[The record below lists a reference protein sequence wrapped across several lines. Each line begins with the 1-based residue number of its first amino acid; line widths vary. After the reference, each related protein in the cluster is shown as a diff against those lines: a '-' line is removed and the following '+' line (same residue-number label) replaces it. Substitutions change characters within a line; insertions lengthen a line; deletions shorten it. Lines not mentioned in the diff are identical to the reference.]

1 MKLAGHRTVVRK
13 SCLVKQIF
21 VSDMRRPLVL
31 PVAALFMLL
40 GFSGCSSKESVS
52 WQADKEIVLQSI
64 QKTQADNVSI
74 QEKIGTVEARV
85 IELEKRL
92 KEQEAENK
100 ALAATVLAVR
110 NDSSRKIVSSKVSA
124 KDQKLARKLEKIESS
139 IRSATSKGT
148 TSIQPS
154 DKSIEKNSYTAAYLA
169 LKSGRYEEASI
180 GFKTLLHEHPQGEYA
195 DQAWFWLAESYF
207 AQRKYSDAIDAFN
220 KVANN
225 YPDSAKHPAALLK
238 LSSAYQQSGRRGD
251 AKAVLQRLIQQH
263 PESNAAEQARSE
275 LRKMDAEQ
283 KK

>member
-1 MKLAGHRTVVRK
+1 MK
-13 SCLVKQIF
+13 
-21 VSDMRRPLVL
+21 RPSVL
-31 PVAALFMLL
+31 PVAALFVLL
-40 GFSGCSSKESVS
+40 AFSGCVPKGAAS

-64 QKTQADNVSI
+64 QKTQATNQAL
-74 QEKIGTVEARV
+74 QEKVGTLEARV
-85 IELEKRL
+85 IELEKSL

-100 ALAATVLAVR
+100 ALAATVMAVR
-110 NDSSRKIVSSKVSA
+110 KASPRKIVSSKVSA

-139 IRSATSKGT
+139 IRSATSKGST
-148 TSIQPS
+148 VIQPS

-180 GFKTLLHEHPQGEYA
+180 GFKSLLHEHPQGEYA

-207 AQRKYSDAIDAFN
+207 AQRKYSDAIAAFS
-220 KVANN
+220 KVANA

-238 LSSAYQQSGRRGD
+238 LASAYQESGRRGD
-251 AKAVLQRLIQQH
+251 AKAVLQRLIRQH

-275 LRKMDAEQ
+275 LGKMNAEQ

>member
-1 MKLAGHRTVVRK
+1 
-13 SCLVKQIF
+13 
-21 VSDMRRPLVL
+21 MRRPSVL

-40 GFSGCSSKESVS
+40 GFSGCASKESVS

-74 QEKIGTVEARV
+74 QEKIGTLEARV

-92 KEQEAENK
+92 KEQETENK
-100 ALAATVLAVR
+100 ALSATVMAIGKAIP
-110 NDSSRKIVSSKVSA
+110 RKIVSSKVST
-124 KDQKLARKLEKIESS
+124 KNQKLARKLEKIESS
-139 IRSATSKGT
+139 IRSATTKGAT
-148 TSIQPS
+148 VIQPN
-154 DKSIEKNSYTAAYLA
+154 DKSSEKNSYTAAYLA

-180 GFKTLLHEHPQGEYA
+180 GFKKLLHEHPQGEYS

-220 KVANN
+220 KVASN
-225 YPDSAKHPAALLK
+225 YPESTKHPAALLK
-238 LSSAYQQSGRRGD
+238 LSSVYQQSGHLGD
-251 AKAVLQRLIQQH
+251 AKAALQRLIQQH

-275 LRKMDAEQ
+275 LRNMDAEQ